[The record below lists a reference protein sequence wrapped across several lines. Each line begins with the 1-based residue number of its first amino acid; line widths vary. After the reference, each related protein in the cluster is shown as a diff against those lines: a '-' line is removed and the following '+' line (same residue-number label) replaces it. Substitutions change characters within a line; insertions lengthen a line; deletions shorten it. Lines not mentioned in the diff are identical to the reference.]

1 MPNDMERPR
10 KTGWFLVFVG
20 SIGLFLVLYLT
31 TLLIGHNLA
40 G

>member
-1 MPNDMERPR
+1 MERSR
-10 KTGWFLVFVG
+10 KTGWFLVFAG
-20 SIGLFLVLYLT
+20 SIGLFLLLYAT